1 MSKRK
6 AGEGKNS
13 TGGVVVPL
21 VSSTIAP
28 LAAANQVTYAVGV
41 RMYFLD
47 HTNLLPDLVSIIQEY
62 TAFSGVERLTF
73 SGHTA
78 EVYCVAVFP
87 NGNICSSSLDCTI
100 KIWNRVN
107 GQCVQT
113 LTGEICKNN
122 KNKYIFVAICV
133 IFFLAKNSF

>member
-13 TGGVVVPL
+13 TGVVAPL
-21 VSSTIAP
+21 VTIPIVP
-28 LAAANQVTYAVGV
+28 LAATHQMTYAVGV

-62 TAFSGVERLTF
+62 TAFSGVGRLTL
-73 SGHTA
+73 SGHTSY
-78 EVYCVAVFP
+78 VYCVAVFP
-87 NGNICSSSLDCTI
+87 NGNICSSSYDCTI

-107 GQCVQT
+107 GQCIQT
-113 LTGEICKNN
+113 LTGRIYNN
-122 KNKYIFVAICV
+122 KNK
-133 IFFLAKNSF
+133 